1 MNAKYTTNPAG
12 CAWMCEDVRGMC
24 GDVRGCADSM
34 LDVRL
39 VFQVFELK
47 HDFCGHVQQIA
58 ELDDG
63 NMILRSFWMFSEDM
77 TGKSNHQKVAKNS
90 YSGAFLRKH
99 NSF

>member
-47 HDFCGHVQQIA
+47 HDFCGHVQKIA

-63 NMILRSFWMFSEDM
+63 NMLFAVILDVF
-77 TGKSNHQKVAKNS
+77 
-90 YSGAFLRKH
+90 
-99 NSF
+99 

>member
-1 MNAKYTTNPAG
+1 MSDSDISDIILCPKKYGMNAKYTTIPAG

-47 HDFCGHVQQIA
+47 HDFCGHVQKIA

-63 NMILRSFWMFSEDM
+63 NMLFAVILDVF
-77 TGKSNHQKVAKNS
+77 
-90 YSGAFLRKH
+90 
-99 NSF
+99 